1 MFELNFTHGATV
13 YLQVCP
19 VCAMRVGVDM
29 VAHITLQHGSMFKIS
44 FSFLL
49 LCVILFCHNQLCHS
63 MQIFEYAIPF
73 KIAFLWSLKNMLND
87 MV

>member
-29 VAHITLQHGSMFKIS
+29 VAHITLQHGSIFKIS
-44 FSFLL
+44 FSFEL
-49 LCVILFCHNQLCHS
+49 LCVADLMCYLILS
-63 MQIFEYAIPF
+63 
-73 KIAFLWSLKNMLND
+73 
-87 MV
+87 